1 MENALQDYLSKP
13 GGILFLILMIPLSG
27 LIIGGLAR
35 WIMPGPD
42 PMSIGKT
49 ILLGIA
55 GSLVGGLVAAIFG
68 RKHIRLTTNLLFLPT
83 TRPAQAWQ
91 YSALSLAALV
101 YPKKKMADSKNLDAT
116 RNASAVHLPLCS
128 QK

>member
-1 MENALQDYLSKP
+1 MENALQEYLSKP
-13 GGILFLILMIPLSG
+13 VGILFLILMIPLSG

-55 GSLVGGLVAAIFG
+55 GSFIGGLIAAVL
-68 RKHIRLTTNLLFLPT
+68 RLSPTAHPVVRHRRRTTG
-83 TRPAQAWQ
+83 
-91 YSALSLAALV
+91 SLRL
-101 YPKKKMADSKNLDAT
+101 
-116 RNASAVHLPLCS
+116 R
-128 QK
+128 

>member
-1 MENALQDYLSKP
+1 MENALQDYLSRP

-55 GSLVGGLVAAIFG
+55 GSFVGGLVAAIL
-68 RKHIRLTTNLLFLPT
+68 RLSPT
-83 TRPAQAWQ
+83 THPFWVFLLEVGG
-91 YSALSLAALV
+91 ALLVLAIV
-101 YPKKKMADSKNLDAT
+101 RRRRRTTENL
-116 RNASAVHLPLCS
+116 RLR
-128 QK
+128 

>member
-1 MENALQDYLSKP
+1 MENVLSSG
-13 GGILFLILMIPLSG
+13 GGILLFILMVLVSG

-55 GSLVGGLVAAIFG
+55 GSIVGGLIATLLRLSPTLHPFWIF
-68 RKHIRLTTNLLFLPT
+68 LLEVGG
-83 TRPAQAWQ
+83 
-91 YSALSLAALV
+91 ALLV
-101 YPKKKMADSKNLDAT
+101 LWVVKRYRQREP
-116 RNASAVHLPLCS
+116 
-128 QK
+128 

>member
-1 MENALQDYLSKP
+1 MENALSSG
-13 GGILFLILMIPLSG
+13 GGILLHILMILVSG

-55 GSLVGGLVAAIFG
+55 GSFVGGLVAAIL
-68 RKHIRLTTNLLFLPT
+68 RLSPATHPFWVFLLEVGGALLVLAIVRHRRRTTENLRL
-83 TRPAQAWQ
+83 R
-91 YSALSLAALV
+91 
-101 YPKKKMADSKNLDAT
+101 
-116 RNASAVHLPLCS
+116 
-128 QK
+128 

>member
-1 MENALQDYLSKP
+1 MENALSSG
-13 GGILFLILMIPLSG
+13 GGILLLILMILVSG

-55 GSLVGGLVAAIFG
+55 GSIVGGLVATLFRLSPTLHPLWIF
-68 RKHIRLTTNLLFLPT
+68 LLEVGG
-83 TRPAQAWQ
+83 
-91 YSALSLAALV
+91 ALLV
-101 YPKKKMADSKNLDAT
+101 L
-116 RNASAVHLPLCS
+116 
-128 QK
+128 

>member
-13 GGILFLILMIPLSG
+13 SGMLFLLLMIPLSG

-49 ILLGIA
+49 ILIGIA
-55 GSLVGGLVAAIFG
+55 GSFLGGLVATLF
-68 RKHIRLTTNLLFLPT
+68 RLSATTHPFWVFLLEVGG
-83 TRPAQAWQ
+83 
-91 YSALSLAALV
+91 ALLVLAAV
-101 YPKKKMADSKNLDAT
+101 RNRRKAAGNLHV
-116 RNASAVHLPLCS
+116 R
-128 QK
+128 

>member
-1 MENALQDYLSKP
+1 MENALQDYLSRP
-13 GGILFLILMIPLSG
+13 GGILLLILMIPLSG

-55 GSLVGGLVAAIFG
+55 GSLVGGLVAAIF
-68 RKHIRLTTNLLFLPT
+68 RLSPSQHPFWVFLMEVGGALLLLWFIKSS
-83 TRPAQAWQ
+83 RRR
-91 YSALSLAALV
+91 SV
-101 YPKKKMADSKNLDAT
+101 
-116 RNASAVHLPLCS
+116 
-128 QK
+128 

>member
-1 MENALQDYLSKP
+1 MENALSSG
-13 GGILFLILMIPLSG
+13 GGILLHILMILISG

-55 GSLVGGLVAAIFG
+55 GSIVGGLVATLFRLSPTLHPFWIF
-68 RKHIRLTTNLLFLPT
+68 LLEVGG
-83 TRPAQAWQ
+83 
-91 YSALSLAALV
+91 ALLV
-101 YPKKKMADSKNLDAT
+101 LWVVKRY
-116 RNASAVHLPLCS
+116 R
-128 QK
+128 QRER

>member
-1 MENALQDYLSKP
+1 MENALQDYLSRP

-55 GSLVGGLVAAIFG
+55 GSFVGGLVAAIL
-68 RKHIRLTTNLLFLPT
+68 RLSPT
-83 TRPAQAWQ
+83 THPFWVFLLEVGG
-91 YSALSLAALV
+91 ALIVLAIVRHRRRTAE
-101 YPKKKMADSKNLDAT
+101 NL
-116 RNASAVHLPLCS
+116 RLR
-128 QK
+128 

>member
-1 MENALQDYLSKP
+1 MENTLQDYLSRP

-55 GSLVGGLVAAIFG
+55 GSFVGGLVAAIL
-68 RKHIRLTTNLLFLPT
+68 RLSPT
-83 TRPAQAWQ
+83 THPFWVFLLEVGG
-91 YSALSLAALV
+91 ALLVLAIV
-101 YPKKKMADSKNLDAT
+101 RHRRRTTENL
-116 RNASAVHLPLCS
+116 RLR
-128 QK
+128 

>member
-1 MENALQDYLSKP
+1 MENAFQDYLSKP

-55 GSLVGGLVAAIFG
+55 GSFVGGLIATVLRLSPTTHPFWVLLLEIGGALLLLAIFRNRRG
-68 RKHIRLTTNLLFLPT
+68 TTGNLRL
-83 TRPAQAWQ
+83 R
-91 YSALSLAALV
+91 
-101 YPKKKMADSKNLDAT
+101 
-116 RNASAVHLPLCS
+116 
-128 QK
+128 

>member
-1 MENALQDYLSKP
+1 MENALQDYLSRP

-55 GSLVGGLVAAIFG
+55 GSFVGGLVAAILRLSPSTHPFWVFLLEVG
-68 RKHIRLTTNLLFLPT
+68 GALLVLAIVKHRRRTSENLRL
-83 TRPAQAWQ
+83 R
-91 YSALSLAALV
+91 
-101 YPKKKMADSKNLDAT
+101 
-116 RNASAVHLPLCS
+116 
-128 QK
+128 

>member
-1 MENALQDYLSKP
+1 MENALSSG
-13 GGILFLILMIPLSG
+13 GGILLLILMILVSG

-55 GSLVGGLVAAIFG
+55 GSIVGGLVATLVRLSPTLHPFWIF
-68 RKHIRLTTNLLFLPT
+68 LLEVGG
-83 TRPAQAWQ
+83 
-91 YSALSLAALV
+91 ALLV
-101 YPKKKMADSKNLDAT
+101 LWVVKRYRQREP
-116 RNASAVHLPLCS
+116 
-128 QK
+128 